1 MVEIRPHSDDKTSLD
16 KNVEASRNNDTSD
29 DKGGGDDDCHERL
42 SQSENVKKC
51 QSQSSRS

>member
-1 MVEIRPHSDDKTSLD
+1 MVEIRRHSDDKMSTD

-29 DKGGGDDDCHERL
+29 DKGGGDDCHERL